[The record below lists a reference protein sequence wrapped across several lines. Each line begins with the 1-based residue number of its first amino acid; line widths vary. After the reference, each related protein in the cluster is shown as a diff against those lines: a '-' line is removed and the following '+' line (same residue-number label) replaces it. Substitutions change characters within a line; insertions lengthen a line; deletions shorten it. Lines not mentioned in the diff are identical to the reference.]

1 MVLLVYATIPM
12 LLVFI
17 FAQKYLV
24 QGIKLTGLKA

>member
-1 MVLLVYATIPM
+1 VYATIPM